1 MKKLSMIAVLFGFTV
16 GQASAQSFE
25 NTMAREFQEISK
37 NAGQIRA
44 AFLRRSP
51 LSSQSAAAPVTPAK
65 GFNGTFKCG
74 NRPQFSIKLN
84 NDGTVTIN
92 GDQLATDGAD
102 HPYQGIQYNNTF
114 VDANTLKMR
123 SFGKLNGYDIDGHIT
138 LKISEDSKTLAVSRN
153 DKTSV
158 NGRRIGVDESFT
170 CSRSFWNTW

>member
-1 MKKLSMIAVLFGFTV
+1 MKKLSMIAVLFGFTA

-25 NTMAREFQEISK
+25 NTMALEFQGISK

-44 AFLRRSP
+44 TLLSRSP
-51 LSSQSAAAPVTPAK
+51 LSSQSTAAPVTPAK
-65 GFNGTFKCG
+65 GFNGAFKCG
-74 NRPQFSIKLN
+74 NRPQFRIKLN
-84 NDGTVTIN
+84 TDGTVTIN

-102 HPYQGIQYNNTF
+102 HPYRGIQYNNIF

-123 SFGKLNGYDIDGHIT
+123 SFGKFNGYDIDGNIT
-138 LKISEDSKTLAVSRN
+138 LKLSEDTLSVSKN